1 MRIHRIKL
9 CNYRGVSQSEVT
21 FPAQGVTIIEGDN
34 EIGKTSLAEAID
46 LLLGERDDSSKHR
59 VKAVKP
65 VHRDVGAEAEMELST
80 GPYRFVYRKRWH
92 KQRETVLDILEPT
105 RSQLTGREAHDKV
118 RAILDET
125 LDETLWQAFRLKQG
139 AKLEQAAFA
148 GGSLGRALDKAA
160 GGDTTGDREDDLWER
175 ITAERERYWTA
186 TGQVRADRTALASR
200 VADAAAKV
208 VALETTLRS
217 LDDDVAAVDR
227 LCDEAKVLSERQN
240 AHKESEDEL
249 VARFEAIQNRRS
261 DVTRLEG
268 LRDTA
273 LARRDRMLG
282 VSIARADLTQRVADT
297 AAAVVEMESQVAGAL
312 PTRQQ
317 VMARLTALQQ
327 KFDALKAEIVTLEVA
342 QRRAID
348 DRDFLRQQI
357 EVAQLSERLERATD
371 AERRRD
377 EAEAILESSRV
388 DDALVARIE
397 AAGIEV
403 ARAEAAAATGA
414 ATITVEAIADVDL
427 EIDGQMDP
435 LRAGATR
442 QLMVDGSTEV
452 IVPGLLGV
460 VVNAGAEAQAL
471 ADRLA
476 AARAAL
482 RATCDEGGVDDLAG
496 ARLAATQ
503 RNEATRALVETAKSI
518 NDDLRDLTF
527 DALAQK
533 VAHLTAR
540 IARYREERPTDS
552 PVPSSH
558 DVAEMVALE
567 SDAELQLRREELD
580 RLEKDLTRARD
591 DVQALDLGDASNRAR
606 LEQAQIAAAQELTAL
621 ADARS
626 VVSDEAIEAQ
636 LADAEATLSARVAE
650 LSEVQSQLAAQDP
663 ETVEELLSNARAVRA
678 RLAGELHDNDVTLH
692 ELRTKLSLLGEE
704 GLATQLDGAKSELA
718 HLTVTH
724 EQLEARAAA
733 AKLLFE
739 TFARRRSEAHHR
751 YVAPFREGIEALG
764 RLVFGSSLGVELADD
779 LSIARR
785 TLDGVTLDFAEL
797 STGAKEQLG
806 MISRLA
812 CASIVATDGG
822 APVIFDDALGW
833 SDPRKL
839 ERMGAAISK
848 AGRSCQIIVLTCTP
862 GRYAS
867 VGDAEVVQLAS

>member
-9 CNYRGVSQSEVT
+9 RNYRGVTRSEVS
-21 FPAQGVTIIEGDN
+21 FPVQGVTIIEGDN
-34 EIGKTSLAEAID
+34 EIGKTSLSEAID
-46 LLLGERDDSSKHR
+46 LLLGERDDSTKQR

-65 VHRDVGAEAEMELST
+65 VHLDVGAEAEIELST

-105 RSQLTGREAHDKV
+105 RSQFTGREAHDKV
-118 RAILDET
+118 RELLDET
-125 LDETLWQAFRLKQG
+125 LDETLWDAFRLKQG

-186 TGQVRADRTALASR
+186 TGQVKADRTALATR
-200 VADAAAKV
+200 VTEAAAKV
-208 VALETTLRS
+208 AALQATLHS
-217 LDDDVAAVDR
+217 LDDDAAAVDR
-227 LCDEAKVLSERQN
+227 LCDEAKVLLEQQN
-240 AHKESEDEL
+240 THKESEDEL
-249 VARFEAIQNRRS
+249 VGRFEAIQSRRS
-261 DVTRLEG
+261 DVARLEG

-273 LARRDRMLG
+273 VAQRDRLLG
-282 VSIARADLTQRVADT
+282 VSIARADLKQRVADT
-297 AAAVVEMESQVAGAL
+297 AAAVVEIEAQVAAAL
-312 PTRQQ
+312 PARQE
-317 VMARLTALQQ
+317 VLARLAAVQQ
-327 KFDALKAEIVTLEVA
+327 RFDAVKADVVRGEVA
-342 QRRAID
+342 QRRATG

-357 EVAQLSERLERATD
+357 EVAQLSERLGRATD
-371 AERRRD
+371 AVRRRD
-377 EAEAILESSRV
+377 EAEAVLESSRV

-403 ARAEAAAATGA
+403 AKAEAAAATGA
-414 ATITVEAIADVDL
+414 ATITVAAIADVDL
-427 EIDGQMDP
+427 QIDGRGDVF
-435 LRAGATR
+435 RAGTR
-442 QLMVDGSTEV
+442 RELMVDGSTEV
-452 IVPGLLGV
+452 IVPGRVGLV
-460 VVNAGAEAQAL
+460 VKAGAEAQAQ

-476 AARAAL
+476 QARAAF
-482 RATCDEGGVDDLAG
+482 RATCDEGGVRDLAE
-496 ARLAATQ
+496 ARLAAAR
-503 RNEATRALVETAKSI
+503 RNEAARALVETAKSI
-518 NDDLRDLTF
+518 KDDLRDLTF

-533 VAHLTAR
+533 VANLTAR
-540 IARYREERPTDS
+540 ITRYREERPTDP

-558 DVAEMVALE
+558 DAAETAALE
-567 SDAELQLRREELD
+567 AGSDLQQRREELE
-580 RLEKDLTRARD
+580 RLEKDLSRARD
-591 DVQALDLGDASNRAR
+591 DVQALDLGHASNKAR
-606 LEQAQIAAAQELTAL
+606 LEQAQIAASQEEKSL
-621 ADARS
+621 ADARGAL
-626 VVSDEAIEAQ
+626 SDQAIETQ
-636 LADAEATLSARVAE
+636 LADAEATMSVRAAE
-650 LSEVQSQLAAQDP
+650 LSAVQDQLAAQDP
-663 ETVEELLSNARAVRA
+663 ETVEELLGNARAVRA
-678 RLAGELHDNDVTLH
+678 RLAGELHDNDIRVH
-692 ELRTKLSLLGEE
+692 ELRTKLSLLGDE
-704 GLATQLDGAKSELA
+704 GLATQLDVAKSEFA

-733 AKLLFE
+733 AKLLFD

-751 YVAPFREGIEALG
+751 YVAPFRQGIESLG
-764 RLVFGSSLGVELADD
+764 RLVFGPSLGVELADD

-785 TLDGVTLDFAEL
+785 TLHGVTLDFAEL
-797 STGAKEQLG
+797 STGAREQLG

-848 AGRSCQIIVLTCTP
+848 AGRSCQVIVLTCTP